1 MQPEDNKALVRR
13 FFQEGF
19 AGLDPAVVDD
29 VFAPRHVL
37 SSPALGAEE
46 VTGTEVIK
54 SAIEEFRGDGG
65 GVRCTI
71 ERQIAEGNW
80 VATSY
85 TLTQG
90 GQDHVGLMLSRVA
103 GGRIRESRVVA
114 SDVSGPDERGTA
126 RKAFN

>member
-1 MQPEDNKALVRR
+1 M
-13 FFQEGF
+13 
-19 AGLDPAVVDD
+19 VDD

-65 GVRCTI
+65 GVRCAI

-90 GQDHVGLMLSRVA
+90 GQDHMGLMLSRVA
-103 GGRIRESRVVA
+103 GGRIRESRIVA
-114 SDVSGPDERGTA
+114 SDVSGPDERATA